1 MNKFQHQ
8 HTAHCETGVM
18 SSMLDYH
25 GVQISEPMAL
35 GLSSSIAF
43 AYLPFIKLNG
53 LPLIAYRMPPRS
65 VIKGLKKRLKL
76 NLDYE
81 RFTDPK
87 KGMIALDKQLD
98 AGNIVG
104 LQTSVYW
111 LPYFPDDMRFHFN
124 AHNLL
129 VYAKK
134 NNTYLISDPVFEK
147 PVSCS
152 TDELQKARFSRGALA
167 PKGMMYFIDKPP
179 KPVNYTKLIPL
190 SIKSSARSLTAPIPI
205 IGIRGIRFL
214 ANKLARLDRTMPD
227 KKQQILFL
235 GHIIRM
241 QEEIGTGGAGF
252 RYMYAS
258 FLQESA
264 TLMNNKLLEDAS
276 NMMTDVGDHWR
287 NFALHTVKMCKNRS
301 HYDLRELSKLLHK
314 CASEELK
321 VWKLLKKI

>member
-1 MNKFQHQ
+1 MTKFQHQ

-18 SSMLDYH
+18 SSMLKHH
-25 GVQISEPMAL
+25 GFEISEPMAL

-65 VIKGLKKRLKL
+65 VIKGLKKRL
-76 NLDYE
+76 NLSLHYE
-81 RFTDPK
+81 KFKNPEL
-87 KGMIALDKQLD
+87 GMIALDKQLD
-98 AGNIVG
+98 AGNVVG

-134 NNTYLISDPVFEK
+134 NNTYLISDPVFEE

-152 TDELQKARFSRGALA
+152 ADELQKARFAKGALA
-167 PKGMMYFIDKPP
+167 PKGMMYFINKPP
-179 KPVNYTKLIPL
+179 KPVDYTKLIPK
-190 SIKSSARSLTAPIPI
+190 SIKSAARSLTAPAPI
-205 IGIRGIRFL
+205 IGVRGIHFL
-214 ANKLARLDRTMPD
+214 AKKIAQLDRTIPD

-264 TLMNNKLLEDAS
+264 ILTSNTLLEDAS
-276 NMMTDVGDHWR
+276 HMMTEVGDHWR
-287 NFALHTVKMCKNRS
+287 NFALQTVKMCKNRS
-301 HYDLRELSKLLHK
+301 HYELPILAELLHK

-321 VWKLLKKI
+321 VWKLLKKV

>member
-1 MNKFQHQ
+1 
-8 HTAHCETGVM
+8 
-18 SSMLDYH
+18 MLDYH

-81 RFTDPK
+81 KFTDPK

-152 TDELQKARFSRGALA
+152 ADELQKARFARGALA
-167 PKGMMYFIDKPP
+167 PKGMMYFINKSPS
-179 KPVNYTKLIPL
+179 PVNYTKLIPL
-190 SIKSSARSLTAPIPI
+190 SIKSAARSLTAPVPI

-214 ANKLARLDRTMPD
+214 AKKLARLDRTMPD

-301 HYDLRELSKLLHK
+301 RYDLRELSKLLHK